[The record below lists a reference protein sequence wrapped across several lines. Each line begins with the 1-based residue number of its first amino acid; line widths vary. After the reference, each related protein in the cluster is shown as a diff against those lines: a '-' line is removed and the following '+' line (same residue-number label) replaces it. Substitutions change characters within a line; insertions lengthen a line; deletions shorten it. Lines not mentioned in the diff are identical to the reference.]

1 MNNKKIA
8 VYGAGGFSREVAWLI
23 ECAHGSE
30 AVTCFVDDNKSQS
43 SLKGIPVLTFDE
55 VLESHPDIEVAVAIG
70 APATRKLV
78 AQKCLNSGFQFARL
92 IDPKASMSSSVDISE
107 GAIICNGSIL
117 TVDINLAEHVH
128 INLDCTIGHDVKIGA
143 YSTLSPGVH
152 VSGNVHIGE
161 EVYIGTG
168 ATIING
174 NEDEPLII
182 ADRTVI
188 GAGACVTKSTEAGCL
203 YAGLPAVLKKRY

>member
-1 MNNKKIA
+1 MNNVQIA
-8 VYGAGGFSREVAWLI
+8 VYGAGGFAREVTWLI
-23 ECAHGSE
+23 ERSYGNGIVKCY
-30 AVTCFVDDNKSQS
+30 VDDNKFQHT
-43 SLKGIPVLTFDE
+43 LKGIPVLTFNE
-55 VLESHPDIEVAVAIG
+55 VLESHPGIEIALGIG
-70 APATRKLV
+70 APATRKML
-78 AQKCLNSGFQFARL
+78 ADKCTESGLQFARL
-92 IDPKASMSSSVDISE
+92 IDPGVSMSSSVDIGV

-117 TVDINLAEHVH
+117 TVDISIAEHVH

-143 YSTLSPGVH
+143 FTTLSPGVH

-188 GAGACVTKSTEAGCL
+188 GAGACVTKPTEAGCL
-203 YAGLPAVLKKRY
+203 YAGLPAILKKRY

>member
-1 MNNKKIA
+1 MNNLKIA
-8 VYGAGGFSREVAWLI
+8 VYGAGGFAREVTWLI
-23 ECAHGSE
+23 ERSHGNQI
-30 AVTCFVDDNKSQS
+30 VKCFVDDNKFQNT
-43 SLKGIPVLTFDE
+43 LKGIPVLTFAE
-55 VLESHPDIEVAVAIG
+55 VLEKHPDIEMAIGIG

-78 AQKCLNSGFQFARL
+78 AEKCSASGIKFVRL
-92 IDPKASMSSSVDISE
+92 IDPGASMSSSVEVAE

-117 TVDINLAEHVH
+117 TVDISLAEHVH

-161 EVYIGTG
+161 QVYIGTG

-188 GAGACVTKSTEAGCL
+188 GAGACVTKPTEAGCL